1 MEQPFQKSGEREQTS
16 PHAHPFDKLQA
27 VRKLTGEKFPEKQ
40 AMAIVETI
48 EDACDGLATQ
58 VGMERMELALR
69 SDMERMEL
77 ALRGD
82 MERMEASLRGD
93 MERMEASLR
102 GDMERVETSL
112 RGDMCNEIEKV
123 ELRLRA
129 DMGGMRAD
137 IQAEFKRFYWY
148 IPVVMGTVVGIL
160 KFT

>member
-93 MERMEASLR
+93 MER
-102 GDMERVETSL
+102 VETSL